1 MLFMKLLDNLQ
12 NISKEELI
20 KILLQQD
27 QSILIKDQC
36 ILQQKKQ
43 IQFLEEQAQAYL
55 LRQFA
60 NKSEKFNISQAS
72 FFDEAVL
79 LKSEEKLLS
88 QEEEITVAS
97 YVRNKKTGRKALPA
111 ELPRIPRIYDLTD
124 DEKIC
129 GCGCSLTHIKDEKSE
144 QLEYIL
150 AKIYVI
156 EHIRKKY
163 ACKQCQETIKL
174 AKQPQ
179 APIPR
184 SIAASGLLS
193 HVLVSKFEDHLPLH
207 RQETILR
214 RIGVDIPRASLSLWV
229 IKCAALM
236 VPLLKLM
243 QDRILTYDVAYADET
258 TTQVLKEPNKGVQA
272 KKYLWL
278 FAGGPPHEFVYYY
291 HYHPSRSHEV
301 PRNFLEDF
309 AGFLHCDG
317 YGAYDC
323 LAAKQSGITLVGCLY
338 HMRRKFVEVAKL
350 MPNKEGVAT
359 TVIKFIAKLARIEAD
374 IKHLDLFEKHAVR
387 QNQSKVALQELHLY
401 LTNNQPTIPPKSLLG
416 QAVNYALNQWSKMLN
431 FLLDPRLDISN
442 NLSERAI
449 KPFVIGRKGWLF
461 ANSVAGAH
469 AAATIFSLVETCKYH
484 GIMPYEYLRYILNI
498 LPQCQTIED
507 YEKLLPY
514 KINKSLLV
522 ANVA

>member
-1 MLFMKLLDNLQ
+1 
-12 NISKEELI
+12 
-20 KILLQQD
+20 
-27 QSILIKDQC
+27 
-36 ILQQKKQ
+36 LQQKKQ

-79 LKSEEKLLS
+79 PKSEEKLLS

-144 QLEYIL
+144 QLEYIPE
-150 AKIYVI
+150 KIYVI

-163 ACKQCQETIKL
+163 VCKQCQETIKL

-272 KKYLWL
+272 KKYL
-278 FAGGPPHEFVYYY
+278 
-291 HYHPSRSHEV
+291 
-301 PRNFLEDF
+301 
-309 AGFLHCDG
+309 
-317 YGAYDC
+317 
-323 LAAKQSGITLVGCLY
+323 
-338 HMRRKFVEVAKL
+338 
-350 MPNKEGVAT
+350 
-359 TVIKFIAKLARIEAD
+359 
-374 IKHLDLFEKHAVR
+374 
-387 QNQSKVALQELHLY
+387 
-401 LTNNQPTIPPKSLLG
+401 
-416 QAVNYALNQWSKMLN
+416 
-431 FLLDPRLDISN
+431 
-442 NLSERAI
+442 
-449 KPFVIGRKGWLF
+449 
-461 ANSVAGAH
+461 
-469 AAATIFSLVETCKYH
+469 
-484 GIMPYEYLRYILNI
+484 
-498 LPQCQTIED
+498 
-507 YEKLLPY
+507 
-514 KINKSLLV
+514 
-522 ANVA
+522 